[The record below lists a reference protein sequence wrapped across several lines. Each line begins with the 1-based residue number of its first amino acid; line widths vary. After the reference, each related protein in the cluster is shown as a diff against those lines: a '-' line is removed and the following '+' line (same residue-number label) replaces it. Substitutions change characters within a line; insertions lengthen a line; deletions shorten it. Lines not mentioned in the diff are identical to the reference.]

1 MLWLN
6 GTVLPLNTEEDWY
19 LCERSEDS
27 AKNTTEI
34 FIFFSTESFYITWNC
49 FWMTAHKI
57 SNNFLQISCCE
68 FEYLS
73 INKRYTSKRRQRNE
87 TTKSQNERARISS
100 AVIRENIDIHN
111 RVRTPEK
118 CSPRIYLP
126 FSKQSIGATARGSTS
141 LVWQLLSFGSV
152 NLN

>member
-27 AKNTTEI
+27 AKNTTEM
-34 FIFFSTESFYITWNC
+34 FIFFSIESFYITWNC
-49 FWMTAHKI
+49 FWMTACKI

-73 INKRYTSKRRQRNE
+73 INKQYTSRRRQRNE
-87 TTKSQNERARISS
+87 TTKSENERARSWS
-100 AVIRENIDIHN
+100 AFIHENIDIHS

-118 CSPRIYLP
+118 CSSWICLP
-126 FSKQSIGATARGSTS
+126 FSKQSSGATASGSTS